1 MAAMSRSNSIMDLA
15 QKLIVRYF
23 PVDTYHTE
31 FERREG
37 VEPGTDII
45 IYNNK
50 ISLPNSRESSCIQCE
65 LYDRHPL
72 MLHIE
77 SLKQCGLNGTSHLER
92 LIDFSK
98 ACGLSLIT
106 LQDGSRITYA
116 TEDGSTDTSISLK
129 QLRRLMTG
137 QSWYEK
143 FGFTNKTIVHNLENI
158 KRYIDHPIGDMYPLT
173 LIYRIQDYLS
183 EVNLAIAKDKTSDIT
198 KSLPVQT
205 AVFYLYEYLR
215 KTCSNRKCPS
225 DEDLEVVDDIDNIL
239 DELYQGMLLR
249 LRLKDTDFNSL
260 ELILRQSNQKG
271 SSRKTRRTRRQHNK
285 KTHMTSRR
293 KKRTHRRT

>member
-1 MAAMSRSNSIMDLA
+1 MAAMNRSNSIVSRA
-15 QKLIVRYF
+15 KKIITRYF
-23 PVDTYHTE
+23 PVDTYHVE
-31 FERREG
+31 FEEREG
-37 VEPGTDII
+37 VDPGTDII
-45 IYNNK
+45 VYNNK
-50 ISLPNSRESSCIQCE
+50 LSPPINHPRESSCIQCE

-98 ACGLSLIT
+98 ACGFSLIT

-137 QSWYEK
+137 KSWYEK
-143 FGFTNKTIVHNLENI
+143 FGFTNKTIVDNLENI

-173 LIYRIQDYLS
+173 LIYRIQDYAS
-183 EVNLAIAKDKTSDIT
+183 EVNPDIAADKTSAIT
-198 KSLPVQT
+198 KSLPVRT
-205 AVFYLYEYLR
+205 AVLYLYQYLNTICPNR
-215 KTCSNRKCPS
+215 TCSSEEN
-225 DEDLEVVDDIDNIL
+225 LEIIDDIDNII
-239 DELYQGMLLR
+239 DELYKWMILR
-249 LRLKDTDFNSL
+249 LRLEDADFNSL
-260 ELILRQSNQKG
+260 EMILRQSNQKG
-271 SSRKTRRTRRQHNK
+271 SSRKTRRNK

-293 KKRTHRRT
+293 KKRTHRRA